1 MKKAKTYMDFL
12 TMSHRAAAREAAD
25 LTAQLLEVKAENA
38 ELTAQLLEART
49 ENAELTSVRDIQR

>member
-1 MKKAKTYMDFL
+1 MKKAKTYMDFM

-38 ELTAQLLEART
+38 ELRNILQQLLIIIERSMD
-49 ENAELTSVRDIQR
+49 L